1 MQKLVIKLLILLA
14 VTLMSSCNEDK
25 SDPAIQNKPKG
36 GEPESYRVIAK
47 PALTVR
53 SFPDVGA
60 PTLHTVDY
68 GKQVRVIDTKGRRQT
83 INGLTG
89 HWYKIESKGLTG
101 WAFGPLLVYF
111 SQSALPVELV
121 DGVFVRQ
128 ISEPHAVPNLGEI
141 ELHSYLSEG
150 HDITNCKYQFLVG
163 EGLVEEECCYYW
175 TGPPPRGD
183 KVCKV
188 KHKKYDS
195 NNSSLQIGT
204 DEYNWNAK
212 LNAFVPSRSDI
223 EIVYKQALNGE
234 VDPADSNRAWQY
246 DHRSCRFC
254 EGHSSCYGGNQIV
267 LLCPDKDSRT
277 PL

>member
-14 VTLMSSCNEDK
+14 VTLMSSCTEDK

-53 SFPDVGA
+53 YFPDVGA
-60 PTLHTVDY
+60 PTLHTVGY
-68 GKQVRVIDTKGRRQT
+68 GEQVRVIDTKGRRQT

-111 SQSALPVELV
+111 SQSALPVQLV
-121 DGVFVRQ
+121 DGGFVRQ
-128 ISEPHAVPNLGEI
+128 ISEPHAVPNLGET
-141 ELHSYLSEG
+141 EFQFDSSEG
-150 HDITNCKYQFLVG
+150 PYLINCKYQFLVA

-175 TGPPPRGD
+175 PGPPDRGD
-183 KVCKV
+183 KACKV
-188 KHKKYDS
+188 KHKKYEA
-195 NNSSLQIGT
+195 NNSSLQIVA
-204 DEYNWNAK
+204 DEYNWNAR

-223 EIVYKQALNGE
+223 KIIYKQALNGE
-234 VDPADSNRAWQY
+234 VDPADSDQAWQY
-246 DHRSCRFC
+246 DHQGCRFC
-254 EGHSSCYGGNQIV
+254 QGHKSCYGGQIV
-267 LLCPDKDSRT
+267 LLCPDKDSRS